1 VTRPTRIRSR
11 IAVALAALALAGCRN
26 AGPAFGPTPGDART
40 NADNLFTALEQRF
53 TAVERSPRFTEGRAK
68 MFAEALVPSRLYKD
82 TSVWN
87 SIEPN
92 GEHTLTVVGHFA
104 DGHYRFVDIPSAKAP
119 IPSALGDSRHV
130 VGLTKLN
137 AAEFTWSTDVM
148 SDWGTVSGADLGD
161 VFKAVLATAAAT
173 HRESDLRANYASA
186 FPRTTAALARMM
198 SLDSLHVTPSADGSA
213 RVTLVTTI
221 RPERLQPTFPA
232 YAAYLTKYSAPAR
245 WSITVLEPDSTR
257 WLDIAAADNRIV
269 ISLRT
274 TADGHLA
281 PFIGPARAMPNA
293 LIVRSSWFEKMSLF
307 TIGMANLDAEF
318 TRTDTPQES
327 AWVFGLHRPPE
338 WHLPLEAAK
347 FMHATIT
354 RPFEGSGTIFRL
366 AIVRDNA
373 NGGRSLFRRQITS
386 TVKESPIMRWLGGLG
401 GSAAG
406 EFEGQADTEQNR
418 FDAEVFAA
426 LHADV
431 DALIAPT
438 ASEAKGE

>member
-1 VTRPTRIRSR
+1 VTRLRIYL
-11 IAVALAALALAGCRN
+11 ALTTLALAGCRN
-26 AGPAFGPTPGDART
+26 AAPAFGPTPGEART

-53 TAVERSPRFTEGRAK
+53 TAVERSPKFAQGRAK
-68 MFAEALVPSRLYKD
+68 MFREALVPSRLYSD
-82 TSVWN
+82 TSIWN
-87 SIEPN
+87 NVEPN
-92 GEHTLTVVGHFA
+92 GERSVTVVGHFA
-104 DGHYRFVDIPSAKAP
+104 DGHYRFVDMPPAKAA

-130 VGLTKLN
+130 VGLAKLN

-148 SDWGTVSGADLGD
+148 SDWGTLSGADLGN
-161 VFKAVLATAAAT
+161 VFKAILTTAATT

-213 RVTLVTTI
+213 RITLVTTI
-221 RPERLQPTFPA
+221 HPDRLQPTFPA

-269 ISLRT
+269 IALRT

-281 PFIGPARAMPNA
+281 PFVGPPRPMPTT

-307 TIGMANLDAEF
+307 TIGMADLDADF
-318 TRTDTPQES
+318 TMTDTPQES

-354 RPFEGSGTIFRL
+354 RPFEGAGTIIRL
-366 AIVRDNA
+366 SIIRDNA

-386 TVKESPIMRWLGGLG
+386 TVKESPIMRWLGGIS
-401 GSAAG
+401 GSAAS
-406 EFEGQADTEQNR
+406 EFEGPADTEQNR

-431 DALIAPT
+431 DALLGST
-438 ASEAKGE
+438 AAAANGQ